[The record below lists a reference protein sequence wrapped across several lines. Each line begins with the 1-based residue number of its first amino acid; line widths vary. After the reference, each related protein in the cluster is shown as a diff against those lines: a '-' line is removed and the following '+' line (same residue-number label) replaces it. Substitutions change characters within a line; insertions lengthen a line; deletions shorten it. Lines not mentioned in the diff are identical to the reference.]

1 MSSISDAAY
10 LGNSYQQIYNSAG
23 QFDIVSTSNL
33 QVSGD
38 ISVGGKIN
46 GLLQTRILTG
56 YISKTDVETVGA
68 DSSGDINRAF
78 HLTSNYTDT
87 DTNYLTLPVGS
98 IIRTATFCKISG
110 TENQFASGA
119 TPNLQIVSID
129 SSTYDPD
136 NLATVVAEIFTSQT
150 AATLNSTS
158 TIANSVLV
166 PVGETT
172 DNVDVG
178 GSGSIGFTTEQT
190 VTLSNGSGSSFT
202 SGDGLKLQ
210 IVYFELPT
218 SEEFLSDNY

>member
-23 QFDIVSTSNL
+23 QFDILSTSNL

-68 DSSGDINRAF
+68 DTTTDINRAF

-110 TENQFASGA
+110 TENQFASGGS
-119 TPNLQIVSID
+119 PDLQIVS
-129 SSTYDPD
+129 SSTYNPD
-136 NLATVVAEIFTSQT
+136 DLPDTVDEIFTNQT
-150 AATLNSTS
+150 VATLNSTS

-166 PVGETT
+166 PVGAAT

-190 VTLSNGSGSSFT
+190 VTLSNGSGTSFT